1 MPKLHGTAKVNTKKH
16 NLRAKL
22 HTLTCT
28 WSEKK
33 RIATRFFRYCSRFV
47 LIWFEICSRQ
57 RFKNRYFNRND
68 GKTALIQAYRY
79 WMKTIQKNGN
89 MKILIRYSA
98 IASICLRWTILNITN
113 INTCSVLK
121 RIAQQQ
127 SQCNR
132 CTYWMWWGKK
142 NHSDTQFTHKHTEMV
157 QHEPT
162 KRKSRSLFKH
172 SRRGVID
179 TRIKVHIRF

>member
-1 MPKLHGTAKVNTKKH
+1 MPKLHGTAKVNTKKKH

-142 NHSDTQFTHKHTEMV
+142 KTTQTHNSHTNTQKWCSTNPRNE
-157 QHEPT
+157 
-162 KRKSRSLFKH
+162 KADLF
-172 SRRGVID
+172 SN
-179 TRIKVHIRF
+179 IRVEV